1 MDEREQF
8 AMNIYLS
15 ENPNRKQDD
24 WEYQGSARIIYF
36 QQADRLIAEGFSR
49 RPELS
54 VDTLVRLNAEL
65 CLGLELNT
73 IHTICTKFTAPE
85 AKQSIDM
92 KNLRFEIHRLVS
104 LNVSNVAEVA
114 ITIKE
119 IFDYLNDIES

>member
-1 MDEREQF
+1 MLPCKLCQSKPVKKAYWNCPNVGCSLCETLLNAKEW
-8 AMNIYLS
+8 NILMS
-15 ENPNRKQDD
+15 D
-24 WEYQGSARIIYF
+24 F
-36 QQADRLIAEGFSR
+36 R